1 MGKTLVVVEP
11 GKLDLMITRTFD
23 APRELIFKAH
33 IDPAVIPQWWG
44 PANLTT
50 RIDRLDAVPGGSW
63 RFIQRDPEG
72 HEFAFHGVYHEIRR
86 PERWVETF
94 EYEGMPGHVCLN
106 ITTLEDIG
114 GKTKLTVHSIFE
126 SVEDRDGMV
135 AEGMEQGLDEGYNRL
150 EQLVSKTVPS
160 KRSTERA

>member
-11 GKLDLMITRTFD
+11 GKLDLMITRIFD
-23 APRELIFKAH
+23 ASRELVFKAH
-33 IDPAVIPQWWG
+33 TDPSLIPQWWG
-44 PANLTT
+44 PSNLTT
-50 RIDRLDAVPGGSW
+50 WIDRMDAVPGGSW
-63 RFIQRDPEG
+63 RFVQRDAGG

-86 PERWVETF
+86 PERMVETF
-94 EYEGMPGHVCLN
+94 EYEGVPGHVCLN

-114 GKTKLTVHSIFE
+114 GKTRLTVHSIFE

-150 EQLVSKTVPS
+150 EQLVTKTVPAHKS
-160 KRSTERA
+160 REKA